1 MAFSISGGFPMNAV
15 RAAPFAVV
23 VLALLASTAFAA
35 PGDAN
40 PVAGMKEGKIVFDIT
55 EGDGKAL
62 LVRIESIE
70 ETRQDLLKQGITPR
84 FVLSFRGPATL
95 LVQSDMEKVKPENRP
110 FAGQITALLA
120 QMAKTPGVE
129 SLEQCGVAIRH
140 MGTKAENVVPPIK
153 VVANSFVTIMA
164 WEVKGYAYIR
174 A

>member
-1 MAFSISGGFPMNAV
+1 VGSLSVAAAV
-15 RAAPFAVV
+15 S
-23 VLALLASTAFAA
+23 LLAVAALAGPGADSTLL
-35 PGDAN
+35 
-40 PVAGMKEGKIVFDIT
+40 AGLREGKMVFDIT

-62 LVRIESIE
+62 LARTDSTE
-70 ETRQDLLKQGITPR
+70 ETRQDLIKQGVTPR

-95 LVQSDMEKVKPENRP
+95 LVQTDLQKVSPENRP

-120 QMAKTPGVE
+120 QLSKSPGVE

-140 MGTKAENVVPPIK
+140 QGTKAENVTPSLK

-164 WEVKGYAYIR
+164 WEAKGYAYIR

>member
-1 MAFSISGGFPMNAV
+1 MNVV
-15 RAAPFAVV
+15 RAGSLSFAA
-23 VLALLASTAFAA
+23 VLSLLATAAFAS
-35 PGDAN
+35 PGAETS
-40 PVAGMKEGKIVFDIT
+40 PLAGVKEGKIIFDIT

-70 ETRQDLLKQGITPR
+70 ETRQDLIKQGITPR

-95 LVQSDMEKVKPENRP
+95 LVQTDMEKVKPENRP

-120 QMAKTPGVE
+120 QLSKAPGVE

-140 MGTKAENVVPPIK
+140 AGTKAENVIPPLK

-164 WEVKGYAYIR
+164 WEAKGYAYIR

>member
-1 MAFSISGGFPMNAV
+1 MNAV
-15 RAAPFAVV
+15 RAASLPFAAV
-23 VLALLASTAFAA
+23 VLALLASTAFAS
-35 PGDAN
+35 PGGDAS
-40 PVAGMKEGKIVFDIT
+40 PVAGLKEGKIVFDIT

-70 ETRQDLLKQGITPR
+70 ETRQDLLKQGIAPR

-140 MGTKAENVVPPIK
+140 MGTEARNVVPPIK

-164 WEVKGYAYIR
+164 WETKGYAYIR
-174 A
+174 G

>member
-1 MAFSISGGFPMNAV
+1 MNTV
-15 RAAPFAVV
+15 RAGSLPF
-23 VLALLASTAFAA
+23 VLAMLSLFGAATFASPVEDRSLLA
-35 PGDAN
+35 GL
-40 PVAGMKEGKIVFDIT
+40 KEGKIIFDIT

-70 ETRQDLLKQGITPR
+70 ETRLDLIKQGITPR

-95 LVQSDMEKVKPENRP
+95 LVQTDLEKVKPENRP
-110 FAGQITALLA
+110 FAGQISALLT
-120 QMAKTPGVE
+120 QLSKEPGVE

-140 MGTKAENVVPPIK
+140 AGTKAENVIPPIK

-164 WEVKGYAYIR
+164 WEAKGYAYIR